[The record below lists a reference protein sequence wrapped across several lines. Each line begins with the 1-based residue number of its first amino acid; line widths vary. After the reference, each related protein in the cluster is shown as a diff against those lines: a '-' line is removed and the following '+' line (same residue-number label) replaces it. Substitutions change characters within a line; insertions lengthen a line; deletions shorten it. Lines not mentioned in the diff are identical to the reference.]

1 MKLEQ
6 QVCTLDQAKR
16 LKELGVIQNSLW
28 HWIYP
33 EKETVLSSMQGI
45 YHRSLVVEMLSD
57 ANEDGEDNQFPHLNA
72 SAFTVSELGVMLPRY
87 YPSWRFLEEGGQ
99 NELWIATIIGQP
111 QGFER
116 DKEDVYD
123 IRTVAAF
130 DRYGKTQAE
139 ALANLLISLLETK
152 TIKAE
157 EVNKRLQQ

>member
-6 QVCTLDQAKR
+6 QVCLKEQAIR
-16 LKELGVIQNSLW
+16 LKELGVIQQSVAVWMDDELEFFKRPFYAW
-28 HWIYP
+28 AQD
-33 EKETVLSSMQGI
+33 KGI
-45 YHRSLVVEMLSD
+45 NV
-57 ANEDGEDNQFPHLNA
+57 AC
-72 SAFTVSELGVMLPRY
+72 AFTVAELGQMLPQY

-99 NELWIATIIGQP
+99 NEFWIATIIGQP
-111 QGFER
+111 EGYTR

-139 ALANLLISLLETK
+139 ALAALLISLLETK
-152 TIKAE
+152 TITAE